1 MAIKLIGQLIVIIIE
16 NVFWDL
22 DGTLIDSEAIHEE
35 AADYALEIMG
45 VAKPA
50 LAIPTGLENAAGF
63 ELLFGVSVLEEPQLF
78 ARFEELVI
86 EYAYLRISR
95 EQQITPAVELFRHFA
110 EIGMPQSVVSN
121 SGQFLVEHSLRQLG
135 ILELCVGVFSR
146 DSVNHGKPNPQLYRN
161 ALALHQATPA
171 TSLTFEDSRSGI
183 LAAKAAGVNVIGVGL
198 ASQEYQPDHICLP
211 EQAHWLA
218 QLNDK
223 YLFRGKNESG
233 IY

>member
-1 MAIKLIGQLIVIIIE
+1 MAIKLVGPLIVIIIE

-22 DGTLIDSEAIHEE
+22 DGTLIDSEAVHEE

-121 SGQFLVEHSLRQLG
+121 SGQFWLNIVCGNWVFWNYVSGFLAVIASIMVNLIRNYIAMLWRYIRLRLLLV
-135 ILELCVGVFSR
+135 
-146 DSVNHGKPNPQLYRN
+146 
-161 ALALHQATPA
+161 
-171 TSLTFEDSRSGI
+171 
-183 LAAKAAGVNVIGVGL
+183 
-198 ASQEYQPDHICLP
+198 
-211 EQAHWLA
+211 
-218 QLNDK
+218 
-223 YLFRGKNESG
+223 
-233 IY
+233 

>member
-1 MAIKLIGQLIVIIIE
+1 MAIKFVGQIIVIIIE

-50 LAIPTGLENAAGF
+50 LAIPTGLENSAGF
-63 ELLFGVSVLEEPQLF
+63 ELLFGVSVVDEPQLF
-78 ARFEELVI
+78 ARFEELVV

-95 EQQITPAVELFRHFA
+95 EQQITPAVELFRYFA
-110 EIGMPQSVVSN
+110 ELGMPQSVVSN

-135 ILELCVGVFSR
+135 ILDLCVGVFSR
-146 DSVNHGKPNPQLYRN
+146 DSVSQGKPDPQLYLN
-161 ALALHQATPA
+161 ALALHHATPA
-171 TSLTFEDSRSGI
+171 NSLTFEDSRSGI
-183 LAAKAAGVNVIGVGL
+183 LAAKSAGINVIGVGL
-198 ASQEYQPDHICLP
+198 ASREYQPDHICLP
-211 EQAHWLA
+211 EQAHWLPL
-218 QLNDK
+218 LNDK
-223 YLFRGKNESG
+223 YKFRGKNEFR